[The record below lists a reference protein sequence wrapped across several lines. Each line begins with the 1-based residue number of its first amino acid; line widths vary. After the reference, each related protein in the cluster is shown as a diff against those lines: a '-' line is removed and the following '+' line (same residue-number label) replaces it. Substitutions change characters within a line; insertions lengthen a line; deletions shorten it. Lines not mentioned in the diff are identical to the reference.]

1 MKNRGD
7 SDSGRFVDTKVLV
20 VEFLGTFAL
29 TYIGS
34 WAIIFKD
41 LQSIS
46 SNGVALAHALAVMV
60 FMWFGIP
67 ISGGQFNPAITLGL
81 IIVKRIDWTSAIF
94 YIMAQFLGAIV
105 GAGFIFIQLNA
116 EIADRIKDM
125 SVLGIPTPGNKNYD
139 TPGLWGETLGT
150 FFIMYVYMALVVD
163 ANRRKT
169 EGVGAAA
176 FAFAV
181 YISIM
186 TLGEISGAGLNPA
199 RALGP
204 AIVAGRIAK
213 MQFIHFFGPII
224 GAILATVIYNSI
236 FIDDEDDIRDELQNK
251 QINQENERIVDKNQ
265 FVTDDNQVELH
276 EKQFE

>member
-7 SDSGRFVDTKVLV
+7 SNSGRFVDTKVLV
-20 VEFLGTFAL
+20 IEFLGTFAL

-34 WAIIFKD
+34 WAIIFND
-41 LQSIS
+41 LKTIS
-46 SNGVALAHALAVMV
+46 SNGVALAHALAVLV

-116 EIADRIKDM
+116 DTSERIKDL

-163 ANRRKT
+163 ANRKKT

-181 YISIM
+181 YISTM

-236 FIDDEDDIRDELQNK
+236 FIDDEDDVRDELQNK
-251 QINQENERIVDKNQ
+251 QLNQENERIVDKNQ
-265 FVTDDNQVELH
+265 FINDENQIELN
-276 EKQFE
+276 EKQFD